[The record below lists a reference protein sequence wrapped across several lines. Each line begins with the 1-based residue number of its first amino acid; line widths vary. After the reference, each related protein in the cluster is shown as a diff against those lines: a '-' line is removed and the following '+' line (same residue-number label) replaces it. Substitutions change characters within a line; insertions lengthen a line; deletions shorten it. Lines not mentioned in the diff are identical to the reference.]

1 LRRPVVAISGPPGAG
16 KTTLAKLVAKELG
29 LRYVSVGEL
38 FRSIAKSKGVKLV
51 DAHRLAERDPSLDLE
66 VDSKAYEVGLEGG
79 VVVDGHLAGW
89 LLSRVA
95 DLKAFLTAPLEV
107 RAERVAKR
115 DGIPFEEA
123 LRQVSERE
131 ESNRRRYRE
140 VYGIEVDDLSCFD
153 LILNTAKWSE
163 EELGRLLVSLVRAAL
178 RHASKDKL

>member
-1 LRRPVVAISGPPGAG
+1 LRGPVVAISGPPGAG

-38 FRSIAKSKGVKLV
+38 FRSMVEARGVGLV
-51 DAHRLAERDPSLDLE
+51 EAHRLAERDFSLDLE
-66 VDSKAYEVGLEGG
+66 VDSKAYEAGLEGG

-107 RAERVAKR
+107 RAERVARR
-115 DGIPFEEA
+115 DGIPLEEA

-140 VYGIEVDDLSCFD
+140 LYGIDVDDLSCFD
-153 LILNTAKWSE
+153 LVLNTAKWGE

-178 RHASKDKL
+178 RHAPKGKL